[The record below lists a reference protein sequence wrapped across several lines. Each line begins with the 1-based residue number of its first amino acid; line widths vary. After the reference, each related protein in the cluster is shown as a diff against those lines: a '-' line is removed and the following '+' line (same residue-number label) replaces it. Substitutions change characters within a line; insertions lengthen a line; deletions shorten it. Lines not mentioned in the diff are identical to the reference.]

1 MKGLNSMAKND
12 DKDVLQ
18 RYDGRGCMLKI
29 KQCLSIDKMELSF
42 VSYGS
47 DNKATANVNCYLDA
61 VDFGLL
67 CESIRTRELQ
77 TAIAK
82 EKARA
87 LAAGE
92 LYPKVIYTSP
102 MGGRKTDKGAVS
114 RYFTIAPGS
123 KADVVFTGYAFNAS
137 VSSTGAFI
145 PTKGERPIASIR
157 VSCTYHALAQL
168 AYKWQWLEKDYMS
181 KKYNM
186 EAMKSEYSREDNDN
200 GTEKS
205 EGISKQEG
213 QPAQPNAPAP
223 EQPIQ
228 VTNNE
233 SDGFVPASE
242 SPFPFE

>member
-29 KQCLSIDKMELSF
+29 KQCLSINKMELSF

-137 VSSTGAFI
+137 VSSTGAFLRGLNFCTEKASALRLPFRSI
-145 PTKGERPIASIR
+145 QNHIKDVTNLPFFKKGEKE
-157 VSCTYHALAQL
+157 L
-168 AYKWQWLEKDYMS
+168 W
-181 KKYNM
+181 
-186 EAMKSEYSREDNDN
+186 
-200 GTEKS
+200 
-205 EGISKQEG
+205 
-213 QPAQPNAPAP
+213 
-223 EQPIQ
+223 
-228 VTNNE
+228 
-233 SDGFVPASE
+233 
-242 SPFPFE
+242 